1 MYSSLRIL
9 QVTLVIT
16 QITTVKGSSNTT
28 NLTAT
33 VSSTNASSVSA
44 SSSVPLSQT
53 SSTPAVLSS
62 SVLQYSSVLVSASTE
77 QSIETSEVPYTS
89 TVTIGVSVA
98 TSSQSAAQT
107 SGPSNSVMLSPSASQ
122 EDSVTAE
129 SSEPLVASSVSGNAT
144 QAGSQISSVH
154 VTSSK
159 ELATETDVS
168 GSSTKATNLSP
179 SGILTRQTQSMT
191 ASYSLSSAS
200 RNDSSAPTTSEPT
213 ATRLSSIIQTL
224 TTSPSVSMSVNWTD
238 WSVDSSDCQKHC
250 SGKGGT
256 VTASRQCY
264 SHSITLQSNV
274 CSKHNI
280 STIKVVKCK
289 KHCPISGKEA
299 LRSSIPTLAVS
310 VLLVMLSS
318 TCSGLKA

>member
-1 MYSSLRIL
+1 M
-9 QVTLVIT
+9 T
-16 QITTVKGSSNTT
+16 
-28 NLTAT
+28 
-33 VSSTNASSVSA
+33 
-44 SSSVPLSQT
+44 
-53 SSTPAVLSS
+53 
-62 SVLQYSSVLVSASTE
+62 SVLVSASTE

-299 LRSSIPTLAVS
+299 FRSSIPTLAVS